1 MAPSTASN
9 PIEDS
14 VEMVT
19 VECPCCDRAIRIE
32 SDAAD
37 FQCDECALT
46 ASFAPDEPPLAL
58 RAAA

>member
-1 MAPSTASN
+1 MAPSTSN

-37 FQCDECALT
+37 FQCDGCAVT
-46 ASFAPDEPPLAL
+46 APFAPDEPPLAL
-58 RAAA
+58 AAAA